1 MENKFLED
9 YNSIAHSR
17 DELEIFE
24 KCVNS
29 YQGESRLE
37 FLKFLRNEFSHS
49 EVNDF
54 FNFLV
59 DGADELDKKKMDE
72 LQMKYDRICKLKL
85 VIDDY
90 INKDNV
96 EAKKDSSV
104 KNRRAIQNSCN
115 EDKRDFILMELHKK
129 LNNRYVITSYENFK
143 NLFKSVE
150 YNPIKWLGTD
160 AELKALIEL
169 LIRKLGFNFGRNV
182 NIEIVA
188 RFFKEEGVP
197 YNLNSL
203 RKATGSASYK
213 QIISNDPA
221 NEIYLIIQEIKE
233 LAYKI

>member
-1 MENKFLED
+1 MENKFFED
-9 YNSIAHSR
+9 YYYITNSR

-24 KCVNS
+24 KCLNS
-29 YQGESRLE
+29 YQDESRLK

-49 EVNDF
+49 ELNVF

-72 LQMKYDRICKLKL
+72 LQMKYDRICKLKI

-90 INKDNV
+90 IKRDNI

-104 KNRRAIQNSCN
+104 KNRRAIQNSFN
-115 EDKRDFILMELHKK
+115 EDKRDFILLELYKK
-129 LNNRYVITSYENFK
+129 LNNKYVITSFENFK
-143 NLFKSVE
+143 NLFNSVE
-150 YNPIKWLGTD
+150 FDQIKWLGTD

-169 LIRKLGFNFGRNV
+169 LIRKLGFHFGRNV
-182 NIEIVA
+182 NVEIVA
-188 RFFKEEGVP
+188 RFFKDEGVL

-203 RKATGSASYK
+203 RKVTGSASYK

-221 NEIYLIIQEIKE
+221 NEIYLIIEEIKS